1 VPQDQRSQARL
12 VSKPF
17 FNAVELSHFSLGL
30 ILPSEMEQLARVFGR
45 YKKPIRLSF
54 KKTKKLTVEDMK
66 HLTAITQLTAFSTA
80 CEVDGSTLVCLTNL
94 LSLHVPIVTSAT
106 LQQLSKLTHIQAQL
120 VGDGDEKIDLSQLK
134 SFDILDTRKSG
145 PNWTCRNVTS
155 MTYRSKAI
163 PPEWLEKF
171 KHLQVLKLECATTSL
186 LRCQWPSGLPHLTS
200 LSLGRIFLENI
211 NDVPWHQ
218 LQSLSLSYSGQTIDI
233 APLKQIALCTNLT
246 SLNLHPIN
254 HQQII
259 DTINLSDLKQLGSMK
274 VIIGQP
280 IAYGSAIKL
289 FRQSN
294 KESMKN
300 LHATIYRYDGSESLT
315 EIGEMT
321 NLESLK
327 LNVQQSDLT
336 DFSPLTSLTNLT
348 SLVLTCSHCKGLDY
362 ITNMTKLNE
371 IVIDCTRD
379 NCAIDTLH
387 ASVFEN
393 LTRLMVSKVVKVL
406 DIRGATRLQV
416 LHFNS
421 FNPESTLDFTLEEMQ
436 SLKEIEFG
444 CLSQK
449 ISWNELAKL
458 TALESIK
465 TESFNE
471 DESILVLRDLT
482 RLTQLSNNMSL
493 FNSSRKYFDLNDVA
507 HLTRLQ
513 LVIIKV
519 PPSSDTNKQVHS
531 LNVNLP
537 RLMELQVKLD
547 FK

>member
-1 VPQDQRSQARL
+1 
-12 VSKPF
+12 
-17 FNAVELSHFSLGL
+17 
-30 ILPSEMEQLARVFGR
+30 
-45 YKKPIRLSF
+45 
-54 KKTKKLTVEDMK
+54 
-66 HLTAITQLTAFSTA
+66 
-80 CEVDGSTLVCLTNL
+80 
-94 LSLHVPIVTSAT
+94 
-106 LQQLSKLTHIQAQL
+106 
-120 VGDGDEKIDLSQLK
+120 
-134 SFDILDTRKSG
+134 
-145 PNWTCRNVTS
+145 
-155 MTYRSKAI
+155 
-163 PPEWLEKF
+163 
-171 KHLQVLKLECATTSL
+171 
-186 LRCQWPSGLPHLTS
+186 
-200 LSLGRIFLENI
+200 
-211 NDVPWHQ
+211 
-218 LQSLSLSYSGQTIDI
+218 
-233 APLKQIALCTNLT
+233 LKQIALCTNLT